1 MNTNSNTYTII
12 YSTVLVVVVAAILA
26 FAAEFLKPAQQKNI
40 KVETISKVLTAA
52 LQADENL
59 SIADDATD
67 TDIMEMYAEHITDA
81 YFIDAAGQKVGE
93 SMNLG
98 KEDLNAIKVTT
109 NSDLKAQNDLLKA
122 GKTEGA
128 NLPVYQFDINGQ
140 AITVVPCYGAGLWGP
155 IWGYVAVAADGKTI
169 KGAIFD
175 HKSETP
181 GLGAKIAEEPF
192 YSRFAGKELDLDAAE
207 KIFNVEKGQHTE
219 ANVVDAISGAT
230 ITSQSLG
237 RSLNR
242 WFKAYKSFFNA
253 MAAEVAPVEC
263 DECTEGAETPEC
275 CQAAAEE
282 APAAEV
288 ENNTNKEE

>member
-26 FAAEFLKPAQQKNI
+26 FAAEFLKPAQQNNI
-40 KVETISKVLTAA
+40 KVETVSKVLTAA
-52 LQADENL
+52 LQADETVN
-59 SIADDATD
+59 IPADASDK
-67 TDIMEMYAEHITDA
+67 DIMEMYAKYITDA
-81 YFIDAAGQKVGE
+81 YFIDFTGKKVGE

-98 KEDLNAIKVTT
+98 KEDLQKIKVTT
-109 NSDLKAQNDLLKA
+109 NSDLKAQNDQLKA
-122 GKTEGA
+122 GKTD
-128 NLPVYQFDINGQ
+128 NLRLPVYQFDINGQ
-140 AITVVPCYGAGLWGP
+140 AITVIPCYGAGLWGP

-192 YSRFAGKELDLDAAE
+192 YSTFAGKALDLASED
-207 KIFNVEKGQHTE
+207 KIFNVEKGHHAE

-242 WFKAYKSFFNA
+242 WFTAYRNFFKE
-253 MAAEVAPVEC
+253 MAAAPAEC
-263 DECTEGAETPEC
+263 WEC
-275 CQAAAEE
+275 EE
-282 APAAEV
+282 APACGEAAEAV
-288 ENNTNKEE
+288 PECCTAEPENNTNKEE

>member
-26 FAAEFLKPAQQKNI
+26 FAAEFLKPAQQNNV

-52 LQADENL
+52 LQADKDLN
-59 SIADDATD
+59 IAEDATD
-67 TDIMEMYAEHITDA
+67 NDIMVMYTQYITDA
-81 YFIDAAGQKVGE
+81 YFIDANGQKVGN

-98 KEDLNAIKVTT
+98 KENLQEIKVTT

-122 GKTEGA
+122 GKTD
-128 NLPVYQFDINGQ
+128 NVKLPVYQFDINGQ

-192 YSRFAGKELDLDAAE
+192 YSRFAGKELNLEDAE
-207 KIFNVEKGQHTE
+207 KIFNVEKGQHSE

-242 WFKAYKSFFNA
+242 WFKAYKNFFSA
-253 MAAEVAPVEC
+253 MDTKVEC
-263 DECTEGAETPEC
+263 AESIEDAET
-275 CQAAAEE
+275 
-282 APAAEV
+282 EV
-288 ENNTNKEE
+288 PTTDYENDNKEE